1 MGTVDDL
8 IAGLDEPAAS
18 AVARVLHRALAV
30 VPDAEQGT
38 SYGMPALRWQGR
50 PLLGFAVASAHL
62 AVHPFSPA
70 AVDSVRDRL
79 TGFALS
85 KGTVRFTADAPIP
98 DDAVTA
104 LVTARRDEISG

>member
-8 IAGLDEPAAS
+8 IAGLEEPAAS
-18 AVARVLHRALAV
+18 AVARVLDRAMAV

-38 SYGMPALRWQGR
+38 SYGMPALRWKGR
-50 PLLGFAVASAHL
+50 PLLGFSVATAHL

-70 AVDSVRDRL
+70 AVDAARDRL
-79 TGFALS
+79 TGFSLS
-85 KGTVRFTADAPIP
+85 KGTVRFTAAAPIP

-104 LVTARRDEISG
+104 LVAARRDEIAG